1 MGFEQRFRRVC
12 VAMMMVD
19 DITSGILRQVEVT
32 MADSLSKPVFNG
44 DGFCVFTDVPDGTYA
59 LSIQTHHH
67 RPFFHDITIPLSTTD
82 DFVLDVPGENESFV
96 VVQSVDLSTR
106 TITFATRD
114 FRPRLAV
121 GTAVIS
127 NRFLTTLAQ
136 PLEGTGI
143 VSAVLTEVVSGAETL
158 QAGDLVRFVDHRIIR
173 MLAGPYYPFLSDIQR
188 VSGTVTDSVT
198 GLPLASVVVE
208 LRRVNNQVVQNQNV
222 GTSAGNRVR
231 LYTVG
236 TGPDLR
242 VIGRQTDVRCETD
255 VRGRYLL
262 YFLRREDLIITDIR
276 VRATLSGYQNSVETV
291 SFSERQNVTVSFSM
305 VEV

>member
-1 MGFEQRFRRVC
+1 MGFEQRFRRVS

-19 DITSGILRQVEVT
+19 DITSNILRSVEVT
-32 MADSLSKPVFNG
+32 LADSLSKPVFND
-44 DGFCVFTDVPDGTYA
+44 DGFCVFTDVPEGTYA
-59 LSIQTHHH
+59 LSIQTLQH
-67 RPFFHDITIPLSTTD
+67 RPFSNNITIPLSTTD
-82 DFVLDVPGENESFV
+82 NFVWNVPGENESFV
-96 VVQSVDLSTR
+96 VVQSVDVSTC

-136 PLEGTGI
+136 PLEGAGI
-143 VSAVLTEVVSGAETL
+143 TSAVLAAVVSGAEAL

-173 MLAGPYYPFLSDIQR
+173 MLAGPYYPYLFDIQR
-188 VSGTVTDSVT
+188 VHGTVTDSVT
-198 GLPLASVVVE
+198 GLPLSSAVVE
-208 LRRVNNQVVQNQNV
+208 LRRVNNQVVQSQNV

-236 TGPDLR
+236 TGPASR
-242 VIGRQTDVRCETD
+242 VIGRQADVRCETD
-255 VRGRYLL
+255 ARGRYLL
-262 YFLRREDLIITDIR
+262 YFRRREDLIITDIR
-276 VRATLSGYQNSVETV
+276 VRVSLAGYQNSVETV

-305 VEV
+305 VEM